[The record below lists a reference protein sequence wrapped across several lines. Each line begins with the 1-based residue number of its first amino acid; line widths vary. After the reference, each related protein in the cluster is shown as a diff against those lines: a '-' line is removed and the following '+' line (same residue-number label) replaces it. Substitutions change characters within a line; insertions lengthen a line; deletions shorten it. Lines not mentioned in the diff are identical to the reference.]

1 MLLKRLLPQKHAP
14 RWIITVIDLVCGI
27 VALFVAFLLRF
38 EFRIPEDEW
47 DVWIGFLPF
56 YVVVR
61 LVVMGLFKTSSGI
74 IRHTGLADARRIIL
88 TNLSSTGVFIAGNLV
103 FAEWFG
109 ELYLIPFSIL
119 GIEWLIT
126 TGIMISSRWLVK
138 SLYLYNRRLPGTQ
151 VPVAIFGA
159 GEAGLIAKHTIDR
172 ELGESSLRVV
182 AFIDDDRNKMGK
194 KLEGV
199 DVVNADEGERLLQN
213 GRVDRLIL
221 SVQNLPAERRR
232 KMVDMALRHGVR
244 PLDVPPVDRWIN
256 GELSVGQI
264 RELNIEDLLGR
275 EPIQLSPDAAQANI
289 KGKRVCITGAAGSIG
304 SEIVRQI
311 LTHEPAALLAIDQAE
326 TPLHDLH
333 LELVRLGIRSHVDLQ
348 VGDVRDEQQ
357 AHDTLQAFKPDIVF
371 HAAAYKH
378 VPLMESQPWQAFE
391 TNVLGTY
398 RMLNAAIASEC
409 HRFVMISTDKAV
421 NPTSIM
427 GCTKRLAELL
437 VMHVAERSSVQC
449 VITRFGNVLG
459 SNGSVIPLFR
469 QQIERGGPVT
479 VTDAEVTRY
488 FMTIPEAVSLV
499 LEASA
504 MGEKNNVFVF
514 DMGKSVRILD
524 LAKKMITL
532 AGLEEGKDIE
542 ISITGLRPGEKMHEE
557 LLSSKDELLPTHHAK
572 IMRANSEGVLTEEGL
587 QAILQLATQKGDHP
601 ATRSLL
607 EHLISE
613 YQPETIGT

>member
-1 MLLKRLLPQKHAP
+1 
-14 RWIITVIDLVCGI
+14 
-27 VALFVAFLLRF
+27 
-38 EFRIPEDEW
+38 
-47 DVWIGFLPF
+47 
-56 YVVVR
+56 
-61 LVVMGLFKTSSGI
+61 
-74 IRHTGLADARRIIL
+74 
-88 TNLSSTGVFIAGNLV
+88 
-103 FAEWFG
+103 
-109 ELYLIPFSIL
+109 
-119 GIEWLIT
+119 
-126 TGIMISSRWLVK
+126 
-138 SLYLYNRRLPGTQ
+138 
-151 VPVAIFGA
+151 
-159 GEAGLIAKHTIDR
+159 
-172 ELGESSLRVV
+172 
-182 AFIDDDRNKMGK
+182 
-194 KLEGV
+194 
-199 DVVNADEGERLLQN
+199 
-213 GRVDRLIL
+213 
-221 SVQNLPAERRR
+221 
-232 KMVDMALRHGVR
+232 
-244 PLDVPPVDRWIN
+244 
-256 GELSVGQI
+256 
-264 RELNIEDLLGR
+264 
-275 EPIQLSPDAAQANI
+275 
-289 KGKRVCITGAAGSIG
+289 
-304 SEIVRQI
+304 
-311 LTHEPAALLAIDQAE
+311 
-326 TPLHDLH
+326 
-333 LELVRLGIRSHVDLQ
+333 
-348 VGDVRDEQQ
+348 
-357 AHDTLQAFKPDIVF
+357 
-371 HAAAYKH
+371 
-378 VPLMESQPWQAFE
+378 
-391 TNVLGTY
+391 
-398 RMLNAAIASEC
+398 MLNAAIASEC

>member
-1 MLLKRLLPQKHAP
+1 MLLKRLLPQQHAP

-47 DVWIGFLPF
+47 DVWVGFLPF

-61 LVVMGLFKTSSGI
+61 LVVMRLFKTSSGI

-88 TNLSSTGVFIAGNLV
+88 TNLSSTSVFIGANLV

-289 KGKRVCITGAAGSIG
+289 KGKTRVHYWRS
-304 SEIVRQI
+304 R
-311 LTHEPAALLAIDQAE
+311 
-326 TPLHDLH
+326 LHW
-333 LELVRLGIRSHVDLQ
+333 I
-348 VGDVRDEQQ
+348 
-357 AHDTLQAFKPDIVF
+357 
-371 HAAAYKH
+371 
-378 VPLMESQPWQAFE
+378 
-391 TNVLGTY
+391 
-398 RMLNAAIASEC
+398 
-409 HRFVMISTDKAV
+409 
-421 NPTSIM
+421 
-427 GCTKRLAELL
+427 
-437 VMHVAERSSVQC
+437 
-449 VITRFGNVLG
+449 
-459 SNGSVIPLFR
+459 
-469 QQIERGGPVT
+469 
-479 VTDAEVTRY
+479 
-488 FMTIPEAVSLV
+488 
-499 LEASA
+499 
-504 MGEKNNVFVF
+504 
-514 DMGKSVRILD
+514 
-524 LAKKMITL
+524 
-532 AGLEEGKDIE
+532 
-542 ISITGLRPGEKMHEE
+542 
-557 LLSSKDELLPTHHAK
+557 
-572 IMRANSEGVLTEEGL
+572 
-587 QAILQLATQKGDHP
+587 
-601 ATRSLL
+601 
-607 EHLISE
+607 
-613 YQPETIGT
+613 